1 MPSESIVRGMSAK
14 RYHARSE
21 VSSSHVRSMLRCPQ
35 LAMYRQHHSQESKAL
50 RIGEAVHT
58 AILEPKRF
66 LKDYKCAPSVG
77 KQSKADKKIH
87 ADFATKYSTASILSP
102 SEYDQVTKIRDA
114 VTNHKTAFE
123 LLDYDNHEVSL
134 FARDAKRDLGLR
146 CRCDIF
152 KPNYIADIK
161 TTSSGGADPWAFTKS
176 VTKYGYHIQAAF
188 YQKVAAEIIGG
199 VFLPFRFIVVEK
211 AAPYLVGVYELEN
224 KFIEIGKAEVERGL
238 DLVQESIVG
247 GVTDN
252 KDGYGLGV
260 QRLAT
265 PGYLEASDE

>member
-1 MPSESIVRGMSAK
+1 M
-14 RYHARSE
+14 
-21 VSSSHVRSMLRCPQ
+21 
-35 LAMYRQHHSQESKAL
+35 
-50 RIGEAVHT
+50 
-58 AILEPKRF
+58 
-66 LKDYKCAPSVG
+66 
-77 KQSKADKKIH
+77 
-87 ADFATKYSTASILSP
+87 
-102 SEYDQVTKIRDA
+102 
-114 VTNHKTAFE
+114 
-123 LLDYDNHEVSL
+123 
-134 FARDAKRDLGLR
+134 
-146 CRCDIF
+146 
-152 KPNYIADIK
+152 
-161 TTSSGGADPWAFTKS
+161 
-176 VTKYGYHIQAAF
+176 TKYGYHIQAAF